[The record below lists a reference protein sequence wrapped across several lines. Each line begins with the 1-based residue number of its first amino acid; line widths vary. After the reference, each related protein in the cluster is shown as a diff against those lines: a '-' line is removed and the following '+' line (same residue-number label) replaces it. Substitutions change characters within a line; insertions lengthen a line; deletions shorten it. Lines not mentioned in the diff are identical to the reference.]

1 MADKTTVNTAENTD
15 SAESIKTPATKK
27 YKPVNRPRLKR
38 VAPRAGDVLDL
49 IDIIGSHGEKTVFRY
64 YVGKEIL
71 SMTYTEFHTMIHETA
86 AAFDAMRL
94 RGERVAVIGDTSPQ
108 WIATY
113 IAALAAGCV
122 VVPMDKELEITEVCK
137 FLDQVE
143 AKAIVYSKSFNEKFV
158 KPIEENRTD
167 VRYFIPVTPAYD
179 DTFDSKVVS
188 FDQVLACGRER
199 IEREGYTYPLITSRE
214 TMAEMLFT
222 SGTTGTS
229 KCVML
234 SQKNIFAAANSATET
249 VCFVPEDVVVSV
261 LPVHHTYE
269 LMCILA
275 ELMFGIEICI
285 NDSLRH
291 VLKNFQIF
299 KPTGLVLVPLFL
311 NTMYKKIWSE
321 AERTHKDTILKAGL
335 ATSKTLLSMGIDA
348 RRKIFKSVLAAFGGR
363 LDHII
368 CGGAKLNPDLIAAF
382 DDFGIAVYEGF
393 GITECSP
400 LTNVTPY
407 WGRKFGSIGPHV
419 PACRCRIAD
428 AQPGEHGYP
437 EGELQIKGDNVML
450 GYYENPEANA
460 AAFTEDGWFRTGD
473 VAYMDEDGYVYI
485 TGRMK
490 SVIVLEN
497 GKNIFPE
504 EIEEY
509 LAGIET
515 IAECVV
521 VGRKAEDSDE
531 VILTAIVYPNY
542 EKLPA
547 GASDELIHESIRK
560 AINQVNRRLPGF
572 KQVKNVELRNTE
584 FEKTTSRKI
593 KRHLVK

>member
-1 MADKTTVNTAENTD
+1 MADKTVSTPETA
-15 SAESIKTPATKK
+15 KQ
-27 YKPVNRPRLKR
+27 YKLVNRSRLNR
-38 VAPRAGDVLDL
+38 IAPRAGDVLDL
-49 IDIIGSHGEKTVFRY
+49 INAIAAHGDRNLFRY
-64 YVGKEIL
+64 FEGRDLK
-71 SMTYTEFHTMIHETA
+71 SMTYIEFHSLIHRAA
-86 AAFDAMRL
+86 AAFDAMGL

-108 WIATY
+108 WLCTY
-113 IAALAAGCV
+113 VAALAAGCV
-122 VVPMDKELEITEVCK
+122 IVPMDKELDVTEVCK
-137 FLDQVE
+137 FLDSVE
-143 AKAIVYSKSFNEKFV
+143 AKAIIYAKSFNEKFV
-158 KPIEENRTD
+158 KPIQENATG
-167 VRYFIPVTPAYD
+167 VRYFIPITPAYD

-188 FDQVLACGRER
+188 FDQVLTCGQER
-199 IEREGYTYPLITSRE
+199 IDREGYTYPVVTDRE
-214 TMAEMLFT
+214 SMAEMLFT

-234 SQKNIFAAANSATET
+234 SQKNIFAAVNAATET
-249 VCFVPEDVVVSV
+249 VWFFPDDVLVSV

-269 LMCILA
+269 LMCLIAAML
-275 ELMFGIEICI
+275 FGMEVCI

-291 VLKNFQIF
+291 VLKNFQLF

-321 AERTHKDTILKAGL
+321 AERTHKDAILKAGL
-335 ATSKTLLSMGIDA
+335 ATSKTLMSMGIDA
-348 RRKIFKSVLAAFGGR
+348 RRKIFKSVIDAFGGR

-382 DDFGIAVYEGF
+382 SDFGIEVYEGF

-407 WGRKFGSIGPHV
+407 WGRKAGSIGPHV
-419 PACRCRIAD
+419 PSCLCRIAD
-428 AQPGEHGYP
+428 PQPGDHGYP

-450 GYYENPEANA
+450 GYYNKPEATA

-473 VAYMDEDGYVYI
+473 VAYMDKDGYVYI
-485 TGRMK
+485 TGRLK

-497 GKNIFPE
+497 GKNVFPE

-515 IAECVV
+515 INECVV
-521 VGRKAEDSDE
+521 VGRKAEGSDE
-531 VILTAIVYPNY
+531 VILTVIAYPNY

-547 GASDELIHESIRK
+547 GASEELIHESIRK
-560 AINQVNRRLPGF
+560 SINEVNRRLPGF
-572 KQVKNVELRNTE
+572 KQVKALELRDTE
-584 FEKTTSRKI
+584 FEKTTSKKI

>member
-1 MADKTTVNTAENTD
+1 MATEQKITA
-15 SAESIKTPATKK
+15 KK
-27 YKPVNRPRLKR
+27 HKPINRVRMNH
-38 VAPRAGDVLDL
+38 VTPRASDMLDL
-49 IDIIGSHGEKTVFRY
+49 LEQVRDHGDRIAYRY
-64 YVGKEIL
+64 YVGKEIKD
-71 SMTYTEFHTMIHETA
+71 MTYGQLYTSVCQCA
-86 AAFDAMRL
+86 AAFDTMGLKGSRI
-94 RGERVAVIGDTSPQ
+94 AVIGDTSPQ
-108 WIATY
+108 WIITYMAT
-113 IAALAAGCV
+113 LAAGCV
-122 VVPMDKELEITEVCK
+122 AVPMDKELDPAEICK
-137 FLDQVE
+137 FLNIVE
-143 AKAIVYSKSFNEKFV
+143 AKAIIYSKSFNEKFV
-158 KPIEENRTD
+158 DAIQNNKTG
-167 VRYFIPVTPAYD
+167 VQYFVPVTPAYD
-179 DTFDSKVVS
+179 STFDSKVIT
-188 FDQVLACGRER
+188 FDEVLAKGEAR
-199 IEREGYTYPLITSRE
+199 IAESGYTFPAVESRE

-234 SQKNIFAAANSATET
+234 SQKNIFSAVNAACET
-249 VCFVPEDVVVSV
+249 VCFSPEDVIMSV

-269 LMCILA
+269 LMCLIAASL
-275 ELMFGIEICI
+275 FGMEVCI

-291 VLKNFQIF
+291 VMKNLQIF

-321 AERTHKDTILKAGL
+321 AERTGKDKVLKTAL
-335 ATSKTLLSMGIDA
+335 ATSKTMLSMGIDM
-348 RRKIFKSVLAAFGGR
+348 RRKLFKTVLDSFGGR

-382 DDFGIAVYEGF
+382 EDFGISVFEGF

-407 WGRKFGSIGPHV
+407 YNRKYGSIGPSV
-419 PACRCRIAD
+419 PCCRCRIAD
-428 AQPGEHGYP
+428 AQMGEHGYP
-437 EGELQIKGDNVML
+437 EGELQIKGDNVMM
-450 GYYENPEANA
+450 GYYNNPEANA

-473 VAYMDEDGYVYI
+473 VAYKDEEGFVYI

-497 GKNIFPE
+497 GKNVFPE

-509 LAGIET
+509 LDEIET

-521 VGRKAEDSDE
+521 IGRKAENSDE
-531 VILTAIVYPNY
+531 IILTVVAYPNY

-547 GASDELIHESIRK
+547 GATEELIHETIYK
-560 AINQVNRRLPGF
+560 QIMQINRRLPSF
-572 KQVKNVELRNTE
+572 KQIKTLELRDTE
-584 FEKTTSRKI
+584 FEKTTSKKI